1 MFALCVDWNCSPD
14 VGSVGS
20 VPGMAAVFVV
30 EGCRL
35 SCPCDSSLDCG
46 MDQLHACTLSISLW
60 AKLQVYLRKLSV
72 RYFFFSTLRVESC
85 KCQLPKK

>member
-1 MFALCVDWNCSPD
+1 M
-14 VGSVGS
+14 GSVGF

-35 SCPCDSSLDCG
+35 SCPCGSSLDCG

-60 AKLQVYLRKLSV
+60 AKLQVNLRKLSV
-72 RYFFFSTLRVESC
+72 IFSF
-85 KCQLPKK
+85 QP